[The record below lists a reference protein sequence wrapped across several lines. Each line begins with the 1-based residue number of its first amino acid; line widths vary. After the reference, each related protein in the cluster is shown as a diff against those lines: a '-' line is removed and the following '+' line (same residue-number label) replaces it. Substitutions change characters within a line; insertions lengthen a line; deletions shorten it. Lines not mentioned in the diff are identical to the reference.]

1 MKWWCVGLLVLNVV
15 YFGFEYNHHL
25 SEAVLAERSPDVAF
39 PAGTATLTLVEERPE
54 PPPLRAAPGA
64 SLSPLSQPDT
74 APAAPPPAAAGAGHT
89 EPPPPAQAAEPKDP
103 PLQNP
108 APQAQEPNAPGSKA
122 LESTAALGSTA
133 VESNAQ
139 ESNVVSPEVLPLAC
153 ASIGAFASVEEAD
166 KAGQGIEGPGTQIRR
181 RTEQEVVAK
190 RYWVYLDN
198 QGSEELAR
206 TRLAELAA
214 KGVEDFLL
222 NRTGD
227 PKNAIS
233 LGLYNTASSMEAR
246 VSALERQG
254 IRPAV
259 QERDRTREVYW
270 LDVAARQE
278 VLDRAKAAL
287 SNGPKVVSVGCD
299 TIALGGPPP

>member
-64 SLSPLSQPDT
+64 SLSPPSQPDT
-74 APAAPPPAAAGAGHT
+74 APAAPPPAAAGAGHI
-89 EPPPPAQAAEPKDP
+89 EPPPPAQAAEAKDP
-103 PLQNP
+103 QPETP
-108 APQAQEPNAPGSKA
+108 APQAHEPNAQESTA
-122 LESTAALGSTA
+122 LESNAQ
-133 VESNAQ
+133 ESNAQ
-139 ESNVVSPEVLPLAC
+139 ESNVVSPEALSRAC
-153 ASIGAFASVEEAD
+153 ASIGAFASAEEAD
-166 KAGQGIEGPGTQIRR
+166 KARQRIEGPGTQIRR
-181 RTEQEVVAK
+181 RTEQEVVI

-227 PKNAIS
+227 PMNAIS
-233 LGLYNTASSMEAR
+233 LGLYNTPSSMKAR
-246 VSALERQG
+246 VSGLERQG
-254 IRPAV
+254 FRPAV
-259 QERDRTREVYW
+259 QERQRTREVYW

-278 VLDRAKAAL
+278 VLNRTKAAL

-299 TIALGGPPP
+299 TIALGDTPP

>member
-25 SEAVLAERSPDVAF
+25 SEAVVAGRSPDVAF
-39 PAGTATLTLVEERPE
+39 PAGTATLTLVQERAE

-64 SLSPLSQPDT
+64 SLSPPSQPDI
-74 APAAPPPAAAGAGHT
+74 APAAPPPAAAGGGPT
-89 EPPPPAQAAEPKDP
+89 EQAPPLQAAEPKGP
-103 PLQNP
+103 QPETP
-108 APQAQEPNAPGSKA
+108 APQAEEP
-122 LESTAALGSTA
+122 
-133 VESNAQ
+133 NAQ
-139 ESNVVSPEVLPLAC
+139 ESNAPEPDTAEALPRAC
-153 ASIGAFASVEEAD
+153 ASIGAFASAEEAD
-166 KAGQGIEGPGTQIRR
+166 KARQGIEGPGTQIRR

-198 QGSEELAR
+198 QGSAELAK

-233 LGLYNTASSMEAR
+233 LGLYNTPSSMKAR

-254 IRPAV
+254 VRPAV
-259 QERDRTREVYW
+259 QERHWTREVYW

-287 SNGPKVVSVGCD
+287 SNGPK
-299 TIALGGPPP
+299 

>member
-1 MKWWCVGLLVLNVV
+1 MKWWCVGLLVINVV
-15 YFGFEYNHHL
+15 YFGFEYNHHR
-25 SEAVLAERSPDVAF
+25 SEAVLAERSPDVGF
-39 PAGTATLTLVEERPE
+39 PAGTATLTLVQERPE

-64 SLSPLSQPDT
+64 SLSPPSQPDT

-89 EPPPPAQAAEPKDP
+89 EPAPPPQAAEPKGP
-103 PLQNP
+103 PPETP
-108 APQAQEPNAPGSKA
+108 APQAQEPNAPESKAQASQA
-122 LESTAALGSTA
+122 LESNAS
-133 VESNAQ
+133 ESSNA
-139 ESNVVSPEVLPLAC
+139 VSPEALPLAC
-153 ASIGAFASVEEAD
+153 ASIGAFASAEEAD
-166 KAGQGIEGPGTQIRR
+166 KARQRIEGPGTQIHR
-181 RTEQEVVAK
+181 RTEQEVFAK
-190 RYWVYLDN
+190 SYWVYLDN

-233 LGLYNTASSMEAR
+233 LGLYNTPSSVQAR

-254 IRPAV
+254 IRPTV

-278 VLDRAKAAL
+278 VLDRTKAAL

-299 TIALGGPPP
+299 TIALGDTPP

>member
-25 SEAVLAERSPDVAF
+25 SEAVVAKRSPDVAF
-39 PAGTATLTLVEERPE
+39 PAGTATLTLVQERPE

-64 SLSPLSQPDT
+64 SLGPPSQPDT
-74 APAAPPPAAAGAGHT
+74 APAAPPPAATSGGHT
-89 EPPPPAQAAEPKDP
+89 EPAPPSQAAEPKGP
-103 PLQNP
+103 PPETP
-108 APQAQEPNAPGSKA
+108 APQAQEPNAPESKVPESKA
-122 LESTAALGSTA
+122 LES
-133 VESNAQ
+133 
-139 ESNVVSPEVLPLAC
+139 VSPEALPLAC
-153 ASIGAFASVEEAD
+153 ASIGAFASAEEAD
-166 KAGQGIEGPGTQIRR
+166 KARQRIEGPGTQIHR
-181 RTEQEVVAK
+181 RTEQEVFAK
-190 RYWVYLDN
+190 SYWVYLDN

-214 KGVEDFLL
+214 KGVKDFLL

-233 LGLYNTASSMEAR
+233 LGLYHTPSSVQAR
-246 VSALERQG
+246 VSTLERQG
-254 IRPAV
+254 IHPAV

-299 TIALGGPPP
+299 TIALGATPP

>member
-64 SLSPLSQPDT
+64 SLSPPSQPDT
-74 APAAPPPAAAGAGHT
+74 APAAPPPAAAGAGHI
-89 EPPPPAQAAEPKDP
+89 EPPPPAQAAEAKNPQP
-103 PLQNP
+103 ETP
-108 APQAQEPNAPGSKA
+108 APEAYEPNAQ
-122 LESTAALGSTA
+122 ESNAQ
-133 VESNAQ
+133 ESNAQ
-139 ESNVVSPEVLPLAC
+139 ESNVVSPEALSRAC
-153 ASIGAFASVEEAD
+153 ASIGAFASAEEAD
-166 KAGQGIEGPGTQIRR
+166 KARQRIEGPGTQIRR
-181 RTEQEVVAK
+181 RTEQEVVI

-198 QGSEELAR
+198 QGSEEVAR

-227 PKNAIS
+227 PMNAIS
-233 LGLYNTASSMEAR
+233 LGLYNTPSSMKAR

-254 IRPAV
+254 FRPAV
-259 QERDRTREVYW
+259 QERQRTREVYW

-278 VLDRAKAAL
+278 VLNRTKAAL

-299 TIALGGPPP
+299 TIALGGTPP

>member
-25 SEAVLAERSPDVAF
+25 SEAVLAKRSPDVAF
-39 PAGTATLTLVEERPE
+39 PAGTATLTLVQERPE

-64 SLSPLSQPDT
+64 SLSPPSQPDT
-74 APAAPPPAAAGAGHT
+74 APAAPPPAATSSGHT
-89 EPPPPAQAAEPKDP
+89 EPAPPPQAAEPQGP
-103 PLQNP
+103 PPETP
-108 APQAQEPNAPGSKA
+108 APQAQEPNAPESKVAESKAQASKA
-122 LESTAALGSTA
+122 LESNG
-133 VESNAQ
+133 Q
-139 ESNVVSPEVLPLAC
+139 ESNVVSPEALPLAC
-153 ASIGAFASVEEAD
+153 ASIGAFASAEEAD
-166 KAGQGIEGPGTQIRR
+166 KARQRIEGPGTQIRR
-181 RTEQEVVAK
+181 RTEQEVFAK

-206 TRLAELAA
+206 TRLAELTA

-233 LGLYNTASSMEAR
+233 LGLYSTASSMKAR

-254 IRPAV
+254 FRPAV

-270 LDVAARQE
+270 LDVAALQE
-278 VLDRAKAAL
+278 VLDRTKAAL

-299 TIALGGPPP
+299 TIALGATPP

>member
-1 MKWWCVGLLVLNVV
+1 MKWWCVGLLVINVV

-25 SEAVLAERSPDVAF
+25 SEAVLAKRSPEVGF
-39 PAGTATLTLVEERPE
+39 PAGTATLTLVQERPE
-54 PPPLRAAPGA
+54 PPPLRVAPGA
-64 SLSPLSQPDT
+64 SLSAPSQPDT
-74 APAAPPPAAAGAGHT
+74 APAAPPPAATSGGHT
-89 EPPPPAQAAEPKDP
+89 EPAPTAQAAEPKGP
-103 PLQNP
+103 PLETP
-108 APQAQEPNAPGSKA
+108 APQAQEPNAPEPKAQASKA
-122 LESTAALGSTA
+122 L
-133 VESNAQ
+133 ESNAQ
-139 ESNVVSPEVLPLAC
+139 ESNVVSPETAPLAC
-153 ASIGAFASVEEAD
+153 ASIGAFASAEEAD
-166 KAGQGIEGPGTQIRR
+166 KARRRIEGPGTQIHR
-181 RTEQEVVAK
+181 RTEQEVFAK
-190 RYWVYLDN
+190 SYWVYLDN

-206 TRLAELAA
+206 TRLAELTA

-233 LGLYNTASSMEAR
+233 LGLYNTPSSVQAR
-246 VSALERQG
+246 LSALERQG

-278 VLDRAKAAL
+278 VLDRTKAAL

-299 TIALGGPPP
+299 TIALGDTPP

>member
-64 SLSPLSQPDT
+64 SLSPPSQPDT
-74 APAAPPPAAAGAGHT
+74 APAAPPPAAAGAGHI
-89 EPPPPAQAAEPKDP
+89 EPPPPAQAAEAKNPQP
-103 PLQNP
+103 ETP
-108 APQAQEPNAPGSKA
+108 APEAHEPNAQ
-122 LESTAALGSTA
+122 ESNAQ
-133 VESNAQ
+133 ESNAQ
-139 ESNVVSPEVLPLAC
+139 ESNVVSPEALSRAC
-153 ASIGAFASVEEAD
+153 ASIGAFASAEEAD
-166 KAGQGIEGPGTQIRR
+166 KARQRIEGPGTQIRR
-181 RTEQEVVAK
+181 RTEQEVVI

-198 QGSEELAR
+198 QGSEEVAR

-227 PKNAIS
+227 PMNAIS
-233 LGLYNTASSMEAR
+233 LGLYNTPSSMKAR

-254 IRPAV
+254 FRPAV
-259 QERDRTREVYW
+259 QERQRTREVYW

-278 VLDRAKAAL
+278 VLNRTKAAL

-299 TIALGGPPP
+299 TIALGGTPP

>member
-39 PAGTATLTLVEERPE
+39 PAGTATLTLVQERPE
-54 PPPLRAAPGA
+54 PPPLRTAPGA
-64 SLSPLSQPDT
+64 SLSPPSQPDT
-74 APAAPPPAAAGAGHT
+74 APAAPPPAAMGNGHS
-89 EPPPPAQAAEPKDP
+89 EPAPPTQAAEPKGRP
-103 PLQNP
+103 PESP
-108 APQAQEPNAPGSKA
+108 APQAQEPNAQASQA
-122 LESTAALGSTA
+122 LESNAS
-133 VESNAQ
+133 ES
-139 ESNVVSPEVLPLAC
+139 SNVVSPEALPLAC
-153 ASIGAFASVEEAD
+153 ASIGAFASAEEAD
-166 KAGQGIEGPGTQIRR
+166 KARQRIEGPGTQIRR
-181 RTEQEVVAK
+181 RTEQEVFAK

-214 KGVEDFLL
+214 KGVKDFLL

-233 LGLYNTASSMEAR
+233 LGLYNTPSSVQAR

-254 IRPAV
+254 FRPAV

-278 VLDRAKAAL
+278 VLNRTKAAL

-299 TIALGGPPP
+299 TIAFGGTPP

>member
-1 MKWWCVGLLVLNVV
+1 MKWWCVGLLVINVV

-25 SEAVLAERSPDVAF
+25 SEAVLAVRSPDVGF
-39 PAGTATLTLVEERPE
+39 PAGTATLALVQERPE

-64 SLSPLSQPDT
+64 SLSPPSQPDT

-89 EPPPPAQAAEPKDP
+89 EPAPPAQVAEPKSP
-103 PLQNP
+103 PSETP
-108 APQAQEPNAPGSKA
+108 APQAQEPNA
-122 LESTAALGSTA
+122 L
-133 VESNAQ
+133 
-139 ESNVVSPEVLPLAC
+139 ESNVVSPDVLPRAC
-153 ASIGAFASVEEAD
+153 ASIGAFASAEEAD
-166 KAGQGIEGPGTQIRR
+166 KARQRIEGPGTQIRR
-181 RTEQEVVAK
+181 RTEQEVVAR

-198 QGSEELAR
+198 QGSAELAR

-233 LGLYNTASSMEAR
+233 LGLYSTPSSVKAR

-254 IRPAV
+254 FRPAI
-259 QERDRTREVYW
+259 QERHRTREVYW
-270 LDVAARQE
+270 LDVAARQD
-278 VLDRAKAAL
+278 VLNRTRAAL
-287 SNGPKVVSVGCD
+287 LNGPKVVSVGCD
-299 TIALGGPPP
+299 TIALGGAPP

>member
-39 PAGTATLTLVEERPE
+39 PAGTATLTLLEERPE

-74 APAAPPPAAAGAGHT
+74 APAAPPPATGNGHT
-89 EPPPPAQAAEPKDP
+89 EPAPPTQAAGPKGPPPEI
-103 PLQNP
+103 P
-108 APQAQEPNAPGSKA
+108 APQAQEPNAQASQA
-122 LESTAALGSTA
+122 LESNAS
-133 VESNAQ
+133 ES
-139 ESNVVSPEVLPLAC
+139 SNVVSPEPPLAC
-153 ASIGAFASVEEAD
+153 ASIGAFASAEEAD
-166 KAGQGIEGPGTQIRR
+166 QARQRIEGTGTQIRR
-181 RTEQEVVAK
+181 RTEQEVFAK

-214 KGVEDFLL
+214 KGVKDFLL

-233 LGLYNTASSMEAR
+233 LGLYNTPSSVQAR

-278 VLDRAKAAL
+278 VLDRAEAAL

-299 TIALGGPPP
+299 TIAAEDTPP

>member
-39 PAGTATLTLVEERPE
+39 PAGTATLTLVRERPE
-54 PPPLRAAPGA
+54 PPPLRAALGA
-64 SLSPLSQPDT
+64 SLSPSSQPDT
-74 APAAPPPAAAGAGHT
+74 APAAPPPAATGNGHT
-89 EPPPPAQAAEPKDP
+89 EPAPPTQAAEPKGP
-103 PLQNP
+103 PPETP
-108 APQAQEPNAPGSKA
+108 APQAQEPNAPESESNAQASKA
-122 LESTAALGSTA
+122 LESNAS
-133 VESNAQ
+133 ES
-139 ESNVVSPEVLPLAC
+139 SNVASPEAPPPAC
-153 ASIGAFASVEEAD
+153 ASIGAFASAEEAD
-166 KAGQGIEGPGTQIRR
+166 KARQRIEGPGTQIRR
-181 RTEQEVVAK
+181 RTEQEVFAK
-190 RYWVYLDN
+190 SYWVYLDN
-198 QGSEELAR
+198 QGSAELAR

-222 NRTGD
+222 DRTGD

-233 LGLYNTASSMEAR
+233 LGLYNNPNSMKAR

-254 IRPAV
+254 FRPAV

-278 VLDRAKAAL
+278 VLDRTKAAL
-287 SNGPKVVSVGCD
+287 SNGPQVVSVGCD
-299 TIALGGPPP
+299 TIALGGTPP

>member
-25 SEAVLAERSPDVAF
+25 SEAVVAKRSPDVAF
-39 PAGTATLTLVEERPE
+39 PAGTATLTLVQERPE

-64 SLSPLSQPDT
+64 SLGPPSQPDT
-74 APAAPPPAAAGAGHT
+74 APAAPPPAATSGGHT
-89 EPPPPAQAAEPKDP
+89 EPAPPSQAAEPKGP
-103 PLQNP
+103 PPETP
-108 APQAQEPNAPGSKA
+108 APQAQEPNAPESKVPESKA
-122 LESTAALGSTA
+122 LES
-133 VESNAQ
+133 
-139 ESNVVSPEVLPLAC
+139 VSPEALPLAC
-153 ASIGAFASVEEAD
+153 ASIGAFASAEEAD
-166 KAGQGIEGPGTQIRR
+166 KARQRIEGPGTQIHR
-181 RTEQEVVAK
+181 RTEQEVFAK
-190 RYWVYLDN
+190 SYWVYLDN

-214 KGVEDFLL
+214 KGVKDFLL

-233 LGLYNTASSMEAR
+233 LGLYHTPSSVQAR
-246 VSALERQG
+246 VSTLERQG
-254 IRPAV
+254 IHPAV

-287 SNGPKVVSVGCD
+287 SNGLKVVSVGCD
-299 TIALGGPPP
+299 TIALGATPP

>member
-64 SLSPLSQPDT
+64 SLSPPSQPDT
-74 APAAPPPAAAGAGHT
+74 APAAPPPAAAGAGHI
-89 EPPPPAQAAEPKDP
+89 EPPPPAQAAEAKDP
-103 PLQNP
+103 QPETP
-108 APQAQEPNAPGSKA
+108 APQAHEPNAQ
-122 LESTAALGSTA
+122 ESNAQ
-133 VESNAQ
+133 ESNAQ
-139 ESNVVSPEVLPLAC
+139 ESNVVSPEALSRAC
-153 ASIGAFASVEEAD
+153 ASIGAFASAEEAD
-166 KAGQGIEGPGTQIRR
+166 KARQRIEGPGTQIRR
-181 RTEQEVVAK
+181 RTEQEVVI

-198 QGSEELAR
+198 QGSEEVAR

-227 PKNAIS
+227 PMNAIS
-233 LGLYNTASSMEAR
+233 LGLYNTPSSMKAR

-254 IRPAV
+254 FRPAV
-259 QERDRTREVYW
+259 QERQRTREVYW

-278 VLDRAKAAL
+278 VLNRTKAAL

-299 TIALGGPPP
+299 TIALGGTPP

>member
-64 SLSPLSQPDT
+64 SLSPPSQPDT
-74 APAAPPPAAAGAGHT
+74 APAAPPPAAAGAGRI
-89 EPPPPAQAAEPKDP
+89 EPPPPAQAPEAKDP
-103 PLQNP
+103 QPETP
-108 APQAQEPNAPGSKA
+108 APQAHEPNAQESTA
-122 LESTAALGSTA
+122 LESNAQ
-133 VESNAQ
+133 ESNAQ
-139 ESNVVSPEVLPLAC
+139 ESNVVSPEALSRAC
-153 ASIGAFASVEEAD
+153 ASIGAFASAEEAD
-166 KAGQGIEGPGTQIRR
+166 KARQRIEGPGTQIRR
-181 RTEQEVVAK
+181 RTEQEVVI

-233 LGLYNTASSMEAR
+233 LGLYNTPSSVQAR

-254 IRPAV
+254 FRPAV
-259 QERDRTREVYW
+259 QERQRTREVYW

-278 VLDRAKAAL
+278 VLNRTKAAL

-299 TIALGGPPP
+299 TIALGGTPP

>member
-64 SLSPLSQPDT
+64 SLSPPSQPDT

-89 EPPPPAQAAEPKDP
+89 EPAPPAQAAEPKDP
-103 PLQNP
+103 PPETP
-108 APQAQEPNAPGSKA
+108 APQAQEPNAPESKAPESKA
-122 LESTAALGSTA
+122 L
-133 VESNAQ
+133 ESNAQ
-139 ESNVVSPEVLPLAC
+139 ESNVVSPEALPLAC
-153 ASIGAFASVEEAD
+153 ASIGAFASAEEAD
-166 KAGQGIEGPGTQIRR
+166 KARQRIEGPGTQIRR

-233 LGLYNTASSMEAR
+233 LGLYNTPSSIQAR

-254 IRPAV
+254 FRPAV

-278 VLDRAKAAL
+278 VLNRTKAAL

-299 TIALGGPPP
+299 TIALGGTPP

>member
-25 SEAVLAERSPDVAF
+25 SEAVVAKRSPDVAF
-39 PAGTATLTLVEERPE
+39 PAGTATLTLVQERPE
-54 PPPLRAAPGA
+54 PPPLRAARGA
-64 SLSPLSQPDT
+64 SLSTPSQPDT
-74 APAAPPPAAAGAGHT
+74 APAAPPPAATSGGHT
-89 EPPPPAQAAEPKDP
+89 EPAPPPQATEPKGP
-103 PLQNP
+103 PP
-108 APQAQEPNAPGSKA
+108 ETPPPQAQEPNAPESKA
-122 LESTAALGSTA
+122 LESNAS
-133 VESNAQ
+133 ES
-139 ESNVVSPEVLPLAC
+139 SNLVSPEALPLAC
-153 ASIGAFASVEEAD
+153 ASIGTFASAEEAD
-166 KAGQGIEGPGTQIRR
+166 KARQRIEGPGTQIHR
-181 RTEQEVVAK
+181 RTEQEVFAK
-190 RYWVYLDN
+190 SYWVYLDN
-198 QGSEELAR
+198 QGSEELAK

-214 KGVEDFLL
+214 KGVKDFLL

-233 LGLYNTASSMEAR
+233 LGLYHTPSSVQAR
-246 VSALERQG
+246 VSTLERQG
-254 IRPAV
+254 IHPAV

-299 TIALGGPPP
+299 TIALGDTPP